1 MGLGEEV
8 RWWVLM
14 FCWTGRSTGGGLG
27 EGYDMLELSL
37 CKNYLSL
44 KRIITRIYI
53 KYNESLTIYIKFKTF
68 GNKLISM

>member
-1 MGLGEEV
+1 
-8 RWWVLM
+8 M

-37 CKNYLSL
+37 CKNCLSL

-53 KYNESLTIYIKFKTF
+53 KYNESLNIYIELKTLD
-68 GNKLISM
+68 NKSVLI